1 MGNIRIQNNSRE
13 WNSIYECNNDMQASN
28 KRDKERTY
36 QFSSQHVYRG
46 HLNAV
51 YGLIVFLQSRLE
63 FGHYQQ
69 FPSQVL
75 PERHIQKAVQKML
88 RCMLKESRLIWVF
101 DSYGKTQVQS
111 RRDGRINQ
119 NEKVDRPT
127 WERNQL

>member
-1 MGNIRIQNNSRE
+1 MIAWAIFAYRIIQESGTQYMSVTTICKLAIKEIKKEHINFLHNMSIATLSTGSWSFFSR
-13 WNSIYECNNDMQASN
+13 
-28 KRDKERTY
+28 
-36 QFSSQHVYRG
+36 
-46 HLNAV
+46 
-51 YGLIVFLQSRLE
+51 RLE